1 MIVGFTLWSTDEQ
14 DHVRTEGVRM
24 EASISQAARDA
35 LDRHQLQSAQ
45 ANLVLVLCG
54 HDAMEYT
61 YKNGMLQAL
70 LDRVMALALHF
81 DPDEEV
87 EVIAYAEKQKECPP
101 MTTANV
107 IDYLAMVTWKGPKP
121 EGGKKNLLKKVTKLF
136 KGEELIEGLGTGNN
150 AKPVLESLY
159 ERFQSKSA
167 NHDLPTLVIF
177 VNDGSLVEAEG
188 MFDLATQKL
197 WSLPVFFY
205 FAHFETAGDRIG
217 LQTHFDGVEK
227 VHENTVRNG
236 VVGFVGELLGSPIG
250 TARLEHNFNEADVD
264 NNLFYDN
271 ILNPF
276 AKWFRNARE
285 RLIFG

>member
-1 MIVGFTLWSTDEQ
+1 
-14 DHVRTEGVRM
+14 M

-35 LDRHQLQSAQ
+35 LDRHQLQNAQ
-45 ANLVLVLCG
+45 ANLVLVLCAD
-54 HDAMEYT
+54 DAMEYT

-87 EVIAYAEKQKECPP
+87 EVIAYGDKHKGCPA

-121 EGGKKNLLKKVTKLF
+121 EGGGKNIFKKVTKLF
-136 KGEELIEGLGTGNN
+136 KGEELIEGLGNGKNG
-150 AKPVLESLY
+150 KPVLE
-159 ERFQSKSA
+159 EMHDRFQSKSA
-167 NHDLPTLVIF
+167 NHELPTLVIF

-205 FAHFETAGDRIG
+205 FAHFETAGDRVG
-217 LQTHFDGVEK
+217 LSAHFDAVEK
-227 VHENTVRNG
+227 MHENTVRNG
-236 VVGFVGELLGSPIG
+236 IVSFVGEMLGSPLG
-250 TARLEHNFNEADVD
+250 AARLEHNFNETDVD
-264 NNLFYDN
+264 NDKFFDN
-271 ILNPF
+271 ILSPF
-276 AKWFRNARE
+276 AKWLRNARE